1 MNDPFRDHDR
11 NTWSLRLEIEDRILS
26 RLHGFYFAASDT
38 ILGSKHEDKALIQEL
53 CPENAGNNITLDVTT
68 FILRTL
74 VACSR
79 KWHMLHDFGPLR
91 FWNEVTTLGRRNS
104 NIHIQPMN
112 TRNLITALIK
122 ARQRYV
128 LRQSAIYPDFVM
140 ETDLKLGSDTAAQA
154 ILERVLG
161 LEDPITFSGDIFRS
175 PLCSESE
182 KRDLLKHAI
191 NYGPVKQISGKK
203 YQLAQGAPQNL
214 HPISDLA
221 RKPAILNSR
230 GFVEQLAVGPA
241 SPTGG
246 VDNITAPKSVPAK
259 RTSTPT
265 RRHDVKLPRTASGG
279 RGKSRCVFVT
289 PTRCKRLARGK
300 ESPLLDTSNDK
311 STQQSKKRVKTSVK
325 SDAREPAAEARS
337 PTIAK
342 CLKSPSRVRSGV

>member
-26 RLHGFYFAASDT
+26 RLHGFYFAAGDT

-53 CPENAGNNITLDVTT
+53 CPENAGNNITLDVTN

-91 FWNEVTTLGRRNS
+91 FWNDVTTLGRRNS
-104 NIHIQPMN
+104 NIHIRPMN

-161 LEDPITFSGDIFRS
+161 LQDPITFSGDIFRS

-230 GFVEQLAVGPA
+230 GFLEQLVVGPT
-241 SPTGG
+241 SPTEG
-246 VDNITAPKSVPAK
+246 VANITAPN
-259 RTSTPT
+259 
-265 RRHDVKLPRTASGG
+265 GG

-325 SDAREPAAEARS
+325 SDTREPAAETHS
-337 PTIAK
+337 PVIAK
-342 CLKSPSRVRSGV
+342 CLKSPSTVRSEPLIRLVTIVSKVDMT